1 MKTYAALYAPPIK
14 KMTDENKALI
24 YLGYRGS
31 DIPEDV
37 RGLIDFC
44 EKKVD
49 ETAEEK
55 YVYKKFRLT
64 RDDDGISFAGTGL
77 YVVSRNLSDVLKDCE
92 EAYLLAVTLGIG
104 ADTLIRKYMVSEPE
118 KGVLLDSLFS
128 VKADKLADKAQQEI
142 EGLCKRS
149 LSFRFSPGYGDLPL
163 ECQND
168 IIDILDTRKRIG
180 LFVTSSQMMTPTK
193 SVTAILGVKNI

>member
-64 RDDDGISFAGTGL
+64 RDDDGILFAGTGL
-77 YVVSRNLSDVLKDCE
+77 YVVSRDLSDVLKDCE
-92 EAYLLAVTLGIG
+92 EAYLLAVTLGVG

-142 EGLCKRS
+142 EGLCKSS

-163 ECQND
+163 ECQSD